1 MRLRNSK
8 PFSTQMLI
16 MYLISA
22 LLFMTSIDLHIHAD
36 LSADVSSVSTDK
48 LTPVH
53 ISSIADSITTTD
65 DSGEI
70 NINHQSVLKDGQ
82 GKLIVLAAILLTLLV
97 AALFFYE
104 CIGRIVNTR
113 VQLYQ
118 LPFLGTPPLRA
129 PPVYNA

>member
-1 MRLRNSK
+1 MKLINSK
-8 PFSTQMLI
+8 TFSTQMLI

-36 LSADVSSVSTDK
+36 VSSLSADK

-53 ISSIADSITTTD
+53 ISSIADSFTATD

-82 GKLIVLAAILLTLLV
+82 GKLVVLAAILLTLMV

-118 LPFLGTPPLRA
+118 LPFLGTPPLRG